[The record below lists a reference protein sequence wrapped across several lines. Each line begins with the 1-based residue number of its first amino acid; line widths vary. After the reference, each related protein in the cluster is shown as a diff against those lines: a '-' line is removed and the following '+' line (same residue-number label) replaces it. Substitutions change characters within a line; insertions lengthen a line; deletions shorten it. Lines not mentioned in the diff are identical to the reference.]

1 MTTLG
6 NDPGFING
14 TPEYDAED
22 LRLLDSV
29 DLLSDGS
36 ALGSRVGVRPSSVE
50 GLEPSV
56 SGGTYTV
63 SPGLAVISKDVDG
76 ALGAYRVALSQA
88 VVEPVPAADSVN
100 ARKDVI
106 YLRVFDTDVDGL
118 GLREGQVVYEAGT
131 PSVTPV
137 EPTVPADALFL
148 ASVDVPAAGG
158 GNPTLV
164 DRRVYTVASG
174 GVLPTGVY
182 PPDPYVGQTV
192 YRTDTDSLEVFTS
205 SGGWQEYAP
214 LVKESL
220 EPGQGGF
227 SLAPNIILAG
237 EGVELYRRGN
247 MAHLS
252 IYVRNNTGAA
262 AKELAAIPA
271 GWRPDRTCRAL
282 VASSDSGNLTPS
294 ITVQGTDGRV
304 FLEGAGI
311 AANHVMYGAVVW
323 AIA

>member
-6 NDPGFING
+6 NDPGFINSSG
-14 TPEYDAED
+14 GAPAYDAAD

-36 ALGSRVGVRPSSVE
+36 ALGSRPGVRPSSVE

-88 VVEPVPAADSVN
+88 VVESVPAADSVN

-118 GLREGQVVYEAGT
+118 GLREGQVVYEEGT

-148 ASVDVPAAGG
+148 ASVDVPAAGQ
-158 GNPTLV
+158 GNPTLQ

-182 PPDPYVGQTV
+182 PTDPYVGQTV
-192 YRTDTDSLEVFTS
+192 FREDTDTLEVFTS
-205 SGGWQEYAP
+205 SGWRKAYLEDGWSGGVPVLQGYPYYDSSGTSSTLRGGVAVVNVNVTCTA
-214 LVKESL
+214 LAS
-220 EPGQGGF
+220 PGDPIF
-227 SLAPNIILAG
+227 RL
-237 EGVELYRRGN
+237 
-247 MAHLS
+247 
-252 IYVRNNTGAA
+252 
-262 AKELAAIPA
+262 PA
-271 GWRPDRTCRAL
+271 GHWPAL
-282 VASSDSGNLTPS
+282 DPLFVDVIDGNTAQGPTVRLHVESDGEVRIQPSVPSGTVLRGSFTVPVA
-294 ITVQGTDGRV
+294 
-304 FLEGAGI
+304 
-311 AANHVMYGAVVW
+311 
-323 AIA
+323 

>member
-56 SGGTYTV
+56 AGSTYTV

-76 ALGAYRVALSQA
+76 ALGAYRIALSQA
-88 VVEPVPAADSVN
+88 VVEPVPAADAVN

-118 GLREGQVVYEAGT
+118 GMREGQVVYEAGT

-137 EPTVPADALFL
+137 APTVPADALFL
-148 ASVDVPAAGG
+148 ADVDVPAAGG

-182 PPDPYVGQTV
+182 PPAPYVGQTV
-192 YRTDTDSLEVFTS
+192 YRTDTDTLEVFTAT
-205 SGGWQEYAP
+205 GWKVYQEYVSTEAP
-214 LVKESL
+214 IERDVNIGDYGY
-220 EPGQGGF
+220 GQH
-227 SLAPNIILAG
+227 A
-237 EGVELYRRGN
+237 YRRGDQVTVTFEATATIN
-247 MAHLS
+247 WSSAWSLG
-252 IYVRNNTGAA
+252 T
-262 AKELAAIPA
+262 IPA
-271 GWRPDRTCRAL
+271 GYRPP
-282 VASSDSGNLTPS
+282 VIVWVVGINASTGAKMTVRIGADGAMNTYDSL
-294 ITVQGTDGRV
+294 
-304 FLEGAGI
+304 LAGQTI
-311 AANHVMYGAVVW
+311 HFSSSYPAA
-323 AIA
+323 